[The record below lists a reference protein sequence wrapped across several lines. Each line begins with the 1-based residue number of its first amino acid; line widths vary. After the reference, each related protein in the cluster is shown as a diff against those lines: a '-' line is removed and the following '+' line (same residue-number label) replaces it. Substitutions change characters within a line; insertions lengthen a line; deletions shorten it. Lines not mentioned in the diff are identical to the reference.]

1 MELAK
6 RVTVLIVDDEIQDRI
21 RIRNVLSRETDRFE
35 VVGEAGSAEEALEI
49 IGIRKPELVFTDIHM
64 LQMSGLEL
72 AEQTRRLY
80 EGCHVVIVAESREF
94 EEVRRALRAG
104 AEDFLL
110 KPVEEGE
117 LQESVLR
124 IGERIQNERRQNRDY
139 HRSIYGKKGSWII
152 EQAAAYIDRNL
163 MNQELSLKVVAAAI
177 FVNESY
183 LSRIFKREM
192 GESLIEY
199 ITRRRIAESIRLLN
213 TTSLKVYEIAER
225 VGFRNSHYFSIC
237 FKKQMGMTV
246 KEFRQRKKGQ

>member
-21 RIRNVLSRETDRFE
+21 RIRNILNGETDKFE

-49 IGIRKPELVFTDIHM
+49 VGSRKPELVFTDIQM
-64 LQMSGLEL
+64 RQMSGLEL
-72 AEQTRRLY
+72 AEQIQRFY

-94 EEVRRALRAG
+94 EEIRRALRAG

-110 KPVEEGE
+110 KPVEKEE
-117 LQESVLR
+117 LRESVLR
-124 IGERIQNERRQNRDY
+124 IGERIQKERRQNMDF
-139 HRSIYGKKGSWII
+139 HGGIYGKKGSWII

-163 MNQELSLKVVAAAI
+163 TNQKLSLKVVAAAI

-183 LSRIFKREM
+183 LSRMFKREM

-199 ITRRRIAESIRLLN
+199 ITRKRIAESIRLIN
-213 TTSLKVYEIAER
+213 TTSLKSYEIAEK

-246 KEFRQRKKGQ
+246 KEFRQRKKEL